1 MKKIIIAASALLL
14 FSLSGGIVFS
24 ASAKNDDKDEDLI
37 ENAIIVDGL
46 TLTAD
51 KDMENDDKDGTVIY
65 DDSFDDGL
73 RIAEKVSKHRKSGDH
88 IKSND
93 FVDTLRTKDSKW
105 HMTKY
110 EIRKGDTLFG
120 IARKFN
126 TSHKL
131 IIRANEIKGADSL
144 RTGNIIMV
152 PNRMG
157 VQYRIKRGDTLTAI
171 SKKFKID
178 SDIISK
184 SNGISKGRLMAGLSI
199 FIPDAVELKTI
210 PAERIAKR
218 EAIRKNTVRDND
230 RFEGDNDVARDKA
243 EAGDTKLSYTNK
255 RSFVFSWPLRGRITS
270 GFGTRA
276 DPFSGRRSFHNGI
289 DISAEVGT
297 SVKACA
303 DGEVIFSGWKEGY
316 GKLVV
321 IKHANGYVS
330 VYGHNSELKK
340 DVGEAVS
347 KGDIISLSGMT
358 GAVTGAHL
366 HFEIQKYQTP
376 LNPLRMLK

>member
-1 MKKIIIAASALLL
+1 MKKIIIAASVLL
-14 FSLSGGIVFS
+14 FISISCGIVYS
-24 ASAKNDDKDEDLI
+24 SSIKNDDKDEDLI
-37 ENAIIVDGL
+37 ENAIIVDSL

-51 KDMENDDKDGTVIY
+51 KEMENDDKDGNIIY

-73 RIAEKVSKHRKSGDH
+73 KIAEKVSKHRKSGEQKKD
-88 IKSND
+88 ND
-93 FVDTLRTKDSKW
+93 FIDTLKAKDIKW

-120 IARKFN
+120 IARNFN

-144 RTGNIIMV
+144 RAGHTIMV

-157 VQYRIKRGDTLTAI
+157 VLYKIKRGDTLTAI
-171 SKKFKID
+171 SKKFKTD
-178 SDIISK
+178 SVIISRN
-184 SNGISKGRLMAGLSI
+184 NGIIKDRLKAGSSI
-199 FIPDAVELKTI
+199 FIPDAIEIKSI
-210 PAERIAKR
+210 PVERIVKR
-218 EAIRKNTVRDND
+218 ETIRKKTVREND
-230 RFEGDNDVARDKA
+230 DDAVSDDKT
-243 EAGDTKLSYTNK
+243 DSPKISDSK
-255 RSFVFSWPLRGRITS
+255 RCFAFSWPLRGRITS
-270 GFGTRA
+270 GFGTRS

-297 SVKACA
+297 PVKACA

-340 DVGEAVS
+340 DVGETVS
-347 KGDIISLSGMT
+347 KGDIISMSGMT